1 MIEIDEMAEAIEQ
14 ELDLELREKNLAY
27 FESITDHG
35 DGVW

>member
-1 MIEIDEMAEAIEQ
+1 MLEIDEMAEAIEQ

-27 FESITDHG
+27 FESIIDHG